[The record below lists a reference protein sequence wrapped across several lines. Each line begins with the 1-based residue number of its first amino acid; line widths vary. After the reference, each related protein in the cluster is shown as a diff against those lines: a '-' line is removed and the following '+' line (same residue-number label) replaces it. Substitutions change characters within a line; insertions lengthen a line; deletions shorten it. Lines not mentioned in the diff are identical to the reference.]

1 MIVPG
6 MFLKAE
12 MRATAADGGENSGKI
27 LHRNRNC
34 FTQPTDP
41 VRAER
46 PLNFSIFP
54 NSDIIK
60 TVCYKI

>member
-27 LHRNRNC
+27 LHRDGNC
-34 FTQPTDP
+34 FSQS
-41 VRAER
+41 RKSWEG
-46 PLNFSIFP
+46 
-54 NSDIIK
+54 
-60 TVCYKI
+60 CW